1 MRIFLVVLRFKNRI
15 CKMVVT
21 NSSMQMQQDL
31 LITGLYQGKR
41 KTMKKTVNSFPI
53 LNFGKN
59 LQDLEIQMNM
69 RGC

>member
-1 MRIFLVVLRFKNRI
+1 
-15 CKMVVT
+15 MVVT